1 MRLHLVA
8 VALLV
13 GVALGCSSTTAPP
26 TSATAAGPVA
36 TPTSRPYDSN
46 AMMYRLLSR
55 FRLEPG
61 RTIPALKQ
69 VREHNDT
76 SQVPVLVDM
85 LRYLPYGSTRSGDMR
100 TETLVTLHTL
110 TGQELTGG
118 DDWSL
123 WMEWLGNHLDEFP
136 PPEDYI
142 DWKISLLVQ
151 IHPRFEDLLF
161 NAKETS
167 RINLTEVVWG
177 GVIPDGIPDLQ
188 NPPNIPPEEADY
200 LAPDERVFGVSI
212 NGEHRA
218 YPLRITNPHEM
229 VNDELG
235 GEPVA
240 LAW

>member
-1 MRLHLVA
+1 
-8 VALLV
+8 
-13 GVALGCSSTTAPP
+13 
-26 TSATAAGPVA
+26 
-36 TPTSRPYDSN
+36 
-46 AMMYRLLSR
+46 MYRLLSG
-55 FRLEPG
+55 FSLEPE
-61 RTIPALKQ
+61 RTIGALEQ
-69 VREHNDT
+69 VREHNDA

-85 LRYLPYGSTRSGDMR
+85 LRYLPFSNMR
-100 TETLVTLHTL
+100 TETLATLRTL
-110 TGQELTGG
+110 TGQEFAGR

-142 DWKISLLVQ
+142 DWKISLLVR

-161 NAKETS
+161 TAKETS

-188 NPPNIPPEEADY
+188 SPPNISPEEADY
-200 LAPDERVFGVSI
+200 LEPHERVFGVSI
-212 NGEHRA
+212 NGQHRA

-235 GEPVA
+235 GEPIA